1 MATSIKA
8 LENKINQL
16 NAKKKALQALERKP
30 AIARIVAQM
39 REFGISPSEIAS
51 AFNGDR
57 QTLKP
62 KTAKSNLVKEKPAK
76 GVKTKNPVEAKY
88 RNADTGESWSG
99 RGKPPR
105 WLTAAEASGQ
115 SRESFKIGAA
125 SPEPSSLEDSH
136 PASDSQDTAVEQNH
150 EGTENPENSAPF
162 SAPFTSV
169 E

>member
-1 MATSIKA
+1 MATSNKA

-57 QTLKP
+57 QTAKP
-62 KTAKSNLVKEKPAK
+62 KTAKSNLVKEKIAK
-76 GVKTKNPVEAKY
+76 ATKTKKSVEPKY
-88 RNADTGESWSG
+88 RNVDTGESWSG
-99 RGKPPR
+99 RGKAPR

-115 SRESFKIGAA
+115 SRESFKIGSIQSEAV
-125 SPEPSSLEDSH
+125 PSEDTQL
-136 PASDSQDTAVEQNH
+136 ATDFQDAAVEENH
-150 EGTENPENSAPF
+150 GSTENPENSAT
-162 SAPFTSV
+162 FTSV

>member
-16 NAKKKALQALERKP
+16 KAKKEALQTRERKP
-30 AIARIVAQM
+30 AIARIVAEM
-39 REFGISPSEIAS
+39 REFGISPNEIS
-51 AFNGDR
+51 TAFNGGR

-99 RGKPPR
+99 RGKAPR
-105 WLTAAEASGQ
+105 WLTAAEDSGQ
-115 SRESFKIGAA
+115 SRESFKIGSIQSEAV
-125 SPEPSSLEDSH
+125 PSEDTQL
-136 PASDSQDTAVEQNH
+136 ATNFQDAAVEENH
-150 EGTENPENSAPF
+150 ENNKNLKDSDHVSISRMIF
-162 SAPFTSV
+162 
-169 E
+169 

>member
-57 QTLKP
+57 QTAKP

-99 RGKPPR
+99 RGKAPR

-115 SRESFKIGAA
+115 SRESFKIGSIQSEAV
-125 SPEPSSLEDSH
+125 PSEDTQL
-136 PASDSQDTAVEQNH
+136 ATNFQDAAVEENH
-150 EGTENPENSAPF
+150 ENNKNLKDCDHVSISRMIF
-162 SAPFTSV
+162 
-169 E
+169 

>member
-57 QTLKP
+57 QTAKP

-99 RGKPPR
+99 RGKAPR

-115 SRESFKIGAA
+115 SRESFKIGSIQSEAV
-125 SPEPSSLEDSH
+125 PSDDTQLATDF
-136 PASDSQDTAVEQNH
+136 QDAAVEENH
-150 EGTENPENSAPF
+150 GSTENPENSAPF
-162 SAPFTSV
+162 TSV

>member
-1 MATSIKA
+1 MATSIKL
-8 LENKINQL
+8 LESKINQL
-16 NAKKKALQALERKP
+16 KAKKEALQARERKP

-39 REFGISPSEIAS
+39 REFGIGPSEIAS

-57 QTLKP
+57 QTAKP
-62 KTAKSNLVKEKPAK
+62 KTAKSNSNLVKEKLAK
-76 GVKTKNPVEAKY
+76 ATKTKKSVEPKY
-88 RNADTGESWSG
+88 RNVNTGESWSG

-150 EGTENPENSAPF
+150 EGTENPENSATF
-162 SAPFTSV
+162 RSV

>member
-39 REFGISPSEIAS
+39 REFGIGPSEIAS

-57 QTLKP
+57 QTAKP
-62 KTAKSNLVKEKPAK
+62 KTAKSNSNLVKEKLAK
-76 GVKTKNPVEAKY
+76 ATKTKKSVEPKY
-88 RNADTGESWSG
+88 RNVNTGESWSG
-99 RGKPPR
+99 RGKAPR

-115 SRESFKIGAA
+115 SRESFKIGSIQSEAVPSEDTQLATEFQDAA
-125 SPEPSSLEDSH
+125 VKE
-136 PASDSQDTAVEQNH
+136 NH
-150 EGTENPENSAPF
+150 GSTENPENSAPF
-162 SAPFTSV
+162 TSV